1 MFQTLQVFLKS
12 RGWLT
17 TALFELR
24 RCFTLRGQ
32 RKVSK
37 DDYENSVDEF
47 MGIIEGKLAYRVVS
61 VYAAGSFAR
70 GDYTLLEKYL
80 R

>member
-1 MFQTLQVFLKS
+1 
-12 RGWLT
+12 
-17 TALFELR
+17 
-24 RCFTLRGQ
+24 
-32 RKVSK
+32 
-37 DDYENSVDEF
+37 